1 MPIRTKVAVTGLI
14 IRQVHGRDGTM
25 SAMASAVRIGVQGDR
40 GWLGFDLRE
49 VMAAVGPQDA
59 LRWFMSH
66 AQFNCNVGS
75 VWPEGNLATE
85 AKSREG
91 LGLPL
96 DWTTMSALA
105 EACRQIIDAR
115 FVGYDD
121 QSEPH
126 LMLEA
131 VDSSYWV
138 VWATNT
144 AVIDSVRRVFTAV
157 EDYVE
162 TAPHGDPWV

>member
-1 MPIRTKVAVTGLI
+1 
-14 IRQVHGRDGTM
+14 
-25 SAMASAVRIGVQGDR
+25 MAGAVRIGVQGGG

-49 VMAAVGPQDA
+49 VIAAVGQPQDA

-85 AKSREG
+85 AKSRDG

-96 DWTTMSALA
+96 DWATMSALA
-105 EACRQIIDAR
+105 EVCGQIIDAR

-121 QSEPH
+121 QSQPQ

-131 VDSSYWV
+131 IDSSYWV
-138 VWATNT
+138 VWATDT
-144 AVIDSVRRVFTAV
+144 AVIDSVRRAFTGV

-162 TAPHGDPWV
+162 TAPHGHPSV

>member
-1 MPIRTKVAVTGLI
+1 
-14 IRQVHGRDGTM
+14 
-25 SAMASAVRIGVQGDR
+25 
-40 GWLGFDLRE
+40 
-49 VMAAVGPQDA
+49 MAAVGQPPDV
-59 LRWFMSH
+59 LRWFMSY

-75 VWPEGNLATE
+75 GWPEGTLATE

-91 LGLPL
+91 RGLPL

-105 EACRQIIDAR
+105 EVCGQIIDGR

-121 QSEPH
+121 QGKPQ

-131 VDSSYWV
+131 IDSSYWV

-144 AVIDSVRRVFTAV
+144 AAIDSVRRAFTGV